1 MKNKKAIDLVECLI
15 LAYMDLCAKR
25 YQKLGEKKYIFI
37 YHSWDVQT
45 WYNLR
50 NLFFNLIT
58 DEPSFD
64 KFYDRFDAPGS
75 TKGLQPIAWGPR
87 FLPDLINDEIWD
99 TKTKVEEKVKRIKKL
114 YRQCIKLEKDF
125 IPKVISKSTL

>member
-15 LAYMDLCAKR
+15 VDYYDFSSKR
-25 YQKLGEKKYIFI
+25 YKKLGEKKYDSI
-37 YHSWDVQT
+37 YKSWDVQT

-50 NLFFNLIT
+50 NLIFNLIT

-75 TKGLQPIAWGPR
+75 TKGLKPIAWGPR

-99 TKTKVEEKVKRIKKL
+99 TETKVEDKVKRIEKL
-114 YRQCIKLEKDF
+114 YKKCVKLEKEF
-125 IPKVISKSTL
+125 KPKSV